1 MNLAKSVLVGRNG
14 EMTSVGDVLPDG
26 RTIVGIGVIPVTDSY
41 QFEAIATAL
50 DNDGEVTAIYLI
62 ELGGYVP
69 LESSDSVSSICKTC
83 PHPKKLDDRIGNMRR
98 YL

>member
-26 RTIVGIGVIPVTDSY
+26 RTIVGIGILTGIDPY
-41 QFEAIATAL
+41 KFEAIATLL
-50 DNDGEVTAIYLI
+50 DDDGEVSSIFLIDLGAYL
-62 ELGGYVP
+62 P
-69 LESSDSVSSICKTC
+69 LESGDSVSAICKTC
-83 PHPKKLDDRIGNMRR
+83 YHPKELDDRIGDMRR